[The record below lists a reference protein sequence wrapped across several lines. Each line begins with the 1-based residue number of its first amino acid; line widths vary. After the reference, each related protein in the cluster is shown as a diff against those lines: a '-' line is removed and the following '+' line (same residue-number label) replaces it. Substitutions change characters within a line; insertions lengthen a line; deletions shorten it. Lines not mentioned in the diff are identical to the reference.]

1 MEGSEFLR
9 AQAEP
14 DGDRGARSGE
24 ALGPGSRQRVLEELS
39 YKSSILESV
48 AVAGLLVGALCSFQM
63 PQKLLGTGRLIN
75 PVFYGKLIPK
85 FNRWRP
91 MAKTWR
97 RVIRLRTNLNVKEI
111 EAKQTLLLSAS
122 LSQVEELE

>member
-48 AVAGLLVGALCSFQM
+48 ANSGLLVILCSFQM

-111 EAKQTLLLSAS
+111 EAKQTLLLSAT

>member
-63 PQKLLGTGRLIN
+63 PQKLLGTGRLIS
-75 PVFYGKLIPK
+75 PVFYGKLISK

-111 EAKQTLLLSAS
+111 EAKQILLLSA
-122 LSQVEELE
+122 SQVEELE

>member
-48 AVAGLLVGALCSFQM
+48 AVAGLLVGVLCSFQM

-111 EAKQTLLLSAS
+111 EAKQTLLLSAT

>member
-39 YKSSILESV
+39 YKSLILESV
-48 AVAGLLVGALCSFQM
+48 AVAGLLVGVSLFF
-63 PQKLLGTGRLIN
+63 PD
-75 PVFYGKLIPK
+75 
-85 FNRWRP
+85 
-91 MAKTWR
+91 
-97 RVIRLRTNLNVKEI
+97 
-111 EAKQTLLLSAS
+111 AS
-122 LSQVEELE
+122 KAFGHRKID

>member
-48 AVAGLLVGALCSFQM
+48 AVAGLLVILCSFQM

-111 EAKQTLLLSAS
+111 EAKPTLLLSVS
-122 LSQVEELE
+122 LS